1 MVNQAKVDII
11 CQLSDLNQLRSMRSP
26 FCHLNSILEYATP
39 QYPVLKTCL
48 LLFLNL
54 FSFIFFQLYHNFF
67 LNVFNVFSSKV
78 DFGDLIPSDFGSVPI
93 VMAGQF
99 RTLVLIPPWVSDRV
113 FVTQYLVLGNW
124 CPVFPIHSM
133 YIYVGWTSGWD
144 SDGLACL
151 ICAGLAEGQSGPTY
165 IHHSGHNTYN
175 TIQYNCNTIL
185 AILTTLTYTTQQSS
199 ENIEDVQISHDIHE
213 RLKISFENHS
223 YLAVVL
229 ID

>member
-1 MVNQAKVDII
+1 MCICWLDMVAWRCTALRPLSAHNPDRIKQ
-11 CQLSDLNQLRSMRSP
+11 CLSFPHLLHQLPLGEIFSKHIS
-26 FCHLNSILEYATP
+26 
-39 QYPVLKTCL
+39 
-48 LLFLNL
+48 FLNCWTFKKIFN
-54 FSFIFFQLYHNFF
+54 FSPTFFNFCSTW
-67 LNVFNVFSSKV
+67 VMSKRE
-78 DFGDLIPSDFGSVPI
+78 FHI
-93 VMAGQF
+93 VMSGQF
-99 RTLVLIPPWVSDRV
+99 RTLDVLIPPESVTKY
-113 FVTQYLVLGNW
+113 TQYLVLGMSSISY
-124 CPVFPIHSM
+124 PF
-133 YIYVGWTSGWD
+133 YVCICWLDIGWD

-223 YLAVVL
+223 FLAVVL